1 MSATDPHTR
10 SDSAPPAVT
19 AAPTTAPTPDSA
31 TRRSGAWR
39 LIARRE
45 IVTRGRSKAYRVTTV
60 VLAILSLGAVV
71 AAAAFS
77 GDDDDGPTRATI
89 GVVDLDE
96 ATTSSLGE
104 NAPESWEIEVVE
116 LTSDEVDD
124 AVQNG
129 DVDVAVVR
137 TDDGDG
143 PIEVVWEEE
152 PRFLLDGI
160 VVDALVS
167 VERDARVAELGLD
180 ADVVAQLDA
189 PIDASVRFVDPP
201 DDSDTARSVIAALT
215 IFVMFF
221 AVQMYGSQI
230 AMVVI
235 EEKAGRIVEILLSLV
250 RPSSLLAGK
259 IVGIGVLAALHVII
273 IAAGLAAALAV
284 SGFQDVP
291 LSAYASLPLLFVVFV
306 LAFAMFGS
314 FFALVGSLVS
324 RQEDA
329 QQAILPAT
337 VPIFIGYA
345 LSFQALSSPDS
356 TLAQVTAVVPIT
368 SPFSLPVITAQG
380 EASTW
385 LIALALALLAITAFL
400 VVRLAARVYEF
411 TLLRTGTRIPLTEAL
426 RLLVRPPA

>member
-1 MSATDPHTR
+1 MTTTEPRAPT
-10 SDSAPPAVT
+10 DSAPPIAVT
-19 AAPTTAPTPDSA
+19 MPSPVADTGRPA
-31 TRRSGAWR
+31 GAWR
-39 LIARRE
+39 LVARRE
-45 IVTRGRSKAYRVTTV
+45 ILTRGRSKAYRITTL
-60 VLAILSLGAVV
+60 VLAVLAVGAVL
-71 AAAAFS
+71 AAAVFS
-77 GDDDDGPTRATI
+77 GNDDDGPTRATI
-89 GVVDLDE
+89 GVVGLDD
-96 ATTSSLGE
+96 ATTTALSE
-104 NAPESWEIEVVE
+104 TAPDTWEIELVE
-116 LTSDEVDD
+116 LTRDEVDD
-124 AVQNG
+124 AIQNG
-129 DVDVAVVR
+129 GVDVAVVST
-137 TDDGDG
+137 TDDGS
-143 PIEVVWEEE
+143 IEVVWEEE
-152 PRFLLDGI
+152 PRVLLDGI
-160 VVDALVS
+160 VVEALVS
-167 VERDARVAELGLD
+167 VEREARIAELGLD
-180 ADVVAQLDA
+180 PDVVAQLDA

-273 IAAGLAAALAV
+273 IATGLAAALAV

-306 LAFAMFGS
+306 LAFAMFGAM
-314 FFALVGSLVS
+314 FALVGSLVS

-356 TLAQVTAVVPIT
+356 TLAQISAIVPIT

-380 EASTW
+380 EAPTW
-385 LIALALALLAITAFL
+385 LVTLSLALLALTAWV
-400 VVRLAARVYEF
+400 VVRLAARVYEL

-426 RLLVRPPA
+426 SLLVRPPT